1 MPDTPGRSIFS
12 NRSAIIFDF
21 DGTIADTFH
30 LHEKAF
36 QETLKPYRLQFEY
49 GDYTGRSTGEAIRSI
64 FSNNQST
71 VSEEELAVL
80 VKTKRKLA
88 NELYTAEIRFITDAL
103 SFIDLAHRKG
113 LRLFVGSSGS
123 RMNIGTGI
131 KVLGL
136 EKYFTDVVTADD
148 VTHAKPHPEIF
159 QTVLDRYS
167 IPASQ
172 ALVIED
178 AISGIR
184 AAEAAG
190 IDVVCVD
197 KQVKSDEDCKV
208 AFWHAD
214 FAELTKQLIHEHGE

>member
-1 MPDTPGRSIFS
+1 MPDYPGRSIFS
-12 NRSAIIFDF
+12 NKSAIIFDF
-21 DGTIADTFH
+21 DGTIADTFR

-36 QETLKPYRLQFEY
+36 QETLKPYSLQFEY
-49 GDYTGRSTGEAIRSI
+49 GNYTGRSTGEAIRSI
-64 FSNNQST
+64 FQNNQSA

-88 NELYTAEIRFITDAL
+88 NELYTAEIRFIANAF
-103 SFIDLAHRKG
+103 SFIQLAYSKG

-159 QTVLDRYS
+159 ETVLNRHG
-167 IPASQ
+167 INAAE

-184 AAEAAG
+184 ASEAAG

-197 KQVKSDEDCKV
+197 KEVEVNGCNVSFCY
-208 AFWHAD
+208 AD
-214 FAELTKQLIHEHGE
+214 FTELTQQLIYEHGE